1 MHSDHNHASN
11 DLQPITIHLGSASSP
26 RYKSIGQI
34 EWRDIPPFA
43 VLTGLNGAGKSQLLE
58 LLARKLTQATH
69 PDSPQLVEID
79 LRVDGD
85 NFDPADVAYVPSDW
99 RATGAVQL
107 SLADLQ
113 NAKLNMFGQVRPGNP
128 TDVHMNA
135 KRARLAQAVGL
146 TESNQI
152 SEATWLEKM
161 PEDFKFLLGDVDVIA
176 GLAHVFLS
184 YRTRNAQELEKG
196 LTRAEAEESLGP
208 PPWKVLN
215 DVLKAAEFPF
225 EVDSPTSTP
234 LLVTYRLKLRDT
246 RDKHLIDPEGLSS
259 GEKMFLNLVA
269 WLYSAQER
277 KSFPRL
283 LIMDEPDA
291 HLHPAMTYQFLHVL
305 KDVLVKQYGVRAI
318 LTTHSPSTIALS
330 PEESIF
336 ELRRNEPLIQRVESR
351 QAAVSM
357 LTAGL
362 VTVSVG
368 TKYVLVED
376 QRDVEFYSTVR
387 NVLSDYGPRRD
398 SEALEPSP
406 TIVFL
411 PASRGKGRER
421 TGGGCSVVTE
431 WIAKLSQPPFDEI
444 FLGLIDRDNDHVAT
458 DRVHVLGRHSVENY
472 LLDPFA
478 VYAVTLESRQP
489 LNIPGV
495 DIMLGNEGQI
505 RSLPESALQN
515 IVDSVT
521 TAVRAH
527 LNPALLKL
535 NAVMPVQFTNGR
547 VLSYPRWMIDGRGHD
562 LLPAFQAAF
571 GGAKVI
577 SPPRL
582 LAGFQRAR
590 MIPREL
596 SEVMHSI
603 QRVASKATNAHQIEK
618 SIAAS

>member
-1 MHSDHNHASN
+1 MHSDQNHASN
-11 DLQPITIHLGSASSP
+11 DLPPITIHLGSESSP
-26 RYKSIGQI
+26 RYKSIGRI

-69 PDSPQLVEID
+69 PDSLAQID

-85 NFDPADVAYVPSDW
+85 KFDPADVAYVPSDW

-113 NAKLNMFGQVRPGNP
+113 NAKLNMFSQVSPGNS

-146 TESNQI
+146 ANPNEI
-152 SEATWLEKM
+152 SQAIWLEKM
-161 PEDFKFLLGDVDVIA
+161 PLDFKFLLGDVDVIA

-184 YRTRNAQELEKG
+184 YRTRNAEELEKG
-196 LTRAEAEESLGP
+196 RTRAEAEANLGP
-208 PPWKVLN
+208 PPWKMLN
-215 DVLKAAEFPF
+215 HVLKAAEFPF
-225 EVDSPTSTP
+225 EVDSPIDTP
-234 LLVTYRLKLRDT
+234 LLVPYRLKLRDT
-246 RDKHLIDPEGLSS
+246 RDKHLIDPADLSS

-269 WLYSAQER
+269 WLYSTQER
-277 KSFPRL
+277 RSFPRL

-330 PEESIF
+330 PEDSIF
-336 ELRRNEPLIQRVESR
+336 ELRRNEPLIRRVESR

-376 QRDVEFYSTVR
+376 ERDAEFYSTVR

-398 SEALEPSP
+398 GAALEPSP

-411 PASRGKGRER
+411 PASRGKGAAK
-421 TGGGCSVVTE
+421 TGGGCTVVTE

-444 FLGLIDRDNDHVAT
+444 FLGLIDRDIDHVAT
-458 DRVHVLGRHSVENY
+458 DRIHVLGRHSVENY
-472 LLDPFA
+472 LVDPFA
-478 VYAVTLESRQP
+478 VYAVTLESRNS
-489 LNIPGV
+489 LDIPGV
-495 DIMLGNEGQI
+495 NIMVGNEGQI
-505 RSLPESALQN
+505 RTLPTNALQS
-515 IVDSVT
+515 IVDTIAASVK
-521 TAVRAH
+521 AH
-527 LNPALLKL
+527 LNPELLRL
-535 NAVMPVQFTNGR
+535 NGFTPVKFTNGQ
-547 VLSYPRWMIDGRGHD
+547 VLSYPKWMIDGRGHD
-562 LLPAFQAAF
+562 LFTAFQAAF
-571 GGAKVI
+571 GGAGVV

-582 LAGFQRAR
+582 ITGFQRVR

-603 QRVASKATNAHQIEK
+603 QRVKSKATNAHQIEQP
-618 SIAAS
+618 IAES